1 MWHTLDDL
9 DVTGKRVLWRVDFN
23 VPMGE
28 NGRVDAAEDWR
39 IRAALPTL
47 EALRS
52 RGARTVVVSHLG
64 EPNRRDPKYSLAPI
78 AARLAE
84 LAGTPVRFVPDLVGS
99 DAVAAAGEL
108 TAGDVMMLENVRFD
122 PGETG
127 NDPAFV
133 ARLAGLAHAFVCDAF
148 GAAHRPHASLV
159 GVPALL
165 PSAAG
170 ELMRREVETLAG
182 FMANPPRPAVAILG
196 GAKAETKL
204 PVLARLLAIVDTVL
218 LGGVL
223 ANTALAA
230 GGSNVGGSPVDQGCI
245 PAFRE
250 LNRASRKILL
260 PQDAVVGPSHAPHQ
274 ASRPA
279 DLDDIKPD
287 ETIYD
292 LGERTIGAY
301 RAVIAYAASII
312 WNGPVGL
319 AEVEPF
325 AAGTVALAEAIRERH
340 IPAIVGGGD
349 TVALLMRR
357 GLPSAFSHVS
367 TGGGAMLS
375 FLAGER
381 LPALEALGYY
391 TEVQSSKFKVQ
402 N

>member
-1 MWHTLDDL
+1 MWHTLDKL
-9 DVTGKRVLWRVDFN
+9 DVKGKRVMWRVDFN

-28 NGRVDAAEDWR
+28 NGRVGRAEDWR

-64 EPNRRDPKYSLAPI
+64 EPNGRDPKYSLAPI
-78 AARLAE
+78 AAHLAE
-84 LAGTPVRFVPDLVGS
+84 LIGEPVRFVSDIVGP
-99 DAVAAAGEL
+99 AAAAAADALGPGE
-108 TAGDVMMLENVRFD
+108 VMMLENVRFD
-122 PGETG
+122 PGEAA
-127 NDPAFV
+127 NDPRFADE
-133 ARLAGLAHAFVCDAF
+133 LAGLAQVFVSDAF
-148 GAAHRPHASLV
+148 GVAHRPHASLV

-170 ELMRREVETLAG
+170 ELMRREVEVLAG
-182 FMANPPRPAVAILG
+182 FMANPPRPAIAILG
-196 GAKAETKL
+196 GVKAGTKL
-204 PVLARLLAIVDTVL
+204 PALARLLAVVDTVL

-230 GGSNVGGSPVDQGCI
+230 RDSNVGGSPVDRESI
-245 PAFRE
+245 PVFRE
-250 LNRASRKILL
+250 LNRASPKILL
-260 PQDAVVGPSHAPHQ
+260 PQDAVVGRSHAPNQ
-274 ASRPA
+274 ASRPTE
-279 DLDDIKPD
+279 LNDIKPD

-301 RAVIAYAASII
+301 RAAIAGAASII

-319 AEVEPF
+319 AEIAPF
-325 AAGTVALAEAIRERH
+325 DIATVALAEAIEERH

-349 TVALLMRR
+349 TVAFLMRR
-357 GLPSAFSHVS
+357 GLLSAFSHVS

-391 TEVQSSKFKVQ
+391 G
-402 N
+402 

>member
-1 MWHTLDDL
+1 MWRTLDNL
-9 DVTGKRVLWRVDFN
+9 DVSDKRVMWRVDFN
-23 VPMGE
+23 VPLGE

-39 IRAALPTL
+39 IRRALHTL

-78 AARLAE
+78 AAHLAE
-84 LAGTPVRFVPDLVGS
+84 LAATPVRFVPDLVGS
-99 DAVAAAGEL
+99 DAVAAADAL
-108 TAGDVMMLENVRFD
+108 TAGDIMMLENVRFD
-122 PGETG
+122 PGEAT
-127 NDPAFV
+127 NDPRFAGDL
-133 ARLAGLAHAFVCDAF
+133 ARLAHVFVCDAF
-148 GAAHRPHASLV
+148 GVAHRPHASLV

-170 ELMRREVETLAG
+170 ELIRREVEVLAG

-196 GAKAETKL
+196 GAKAGTKL
-204 PVLARLLAIVDTVL
+204 PVLARLLAVVDTVL

-230 GGSNVGGSPVDQGCI
+230 RDINVGGSPVDRASI
-245 PAFRE
+245 PVFRE
-250 LNRASRKILL
+250 LNRASPKILL
-260 PQDAVVGPSHAPHQ
+260 PQDAVVGRSHAPNQ
-274 ASRPA
+274 ASRLT
-279 DLDDIKPD
+279 DLADIKSD
-287 ETIYD
+287 EAIYD

-301 RAVIAYAASII
+301 RAAIAGAASII

-319 AEVEPF
+319 AEIVPF
-325 AAGTVALAEAIRERH
+325 DTATAALAEAIGERH

-349 TVALLMRR
+349 TVAFLMRR
-357 GLPSAFSHVS
+357 GLASAFSHVS

-391 TEVQSSKFKVQ
+391 T
-402 N
+402 